1 MGIAQAVEES
11 TGLQS
16 TQAENR
22 KGGYDLLKVGHHG
35 SSGSSSE
42 EFLKWTVPQYAFI
55 SCGKNNSYGHPHAET
70 LERLETTGSKI
81 FSTAECGA
89 ISIEPALEIEVKS
102 WCSSN

>member
-1 MGIAQAVEES
+1 MGDADKTVEEELIK
-11 TGLQS
+11 TYNL
-16 TQAENR
+16 NNI
-22 KGGYDLLKVGHHG
+22 DILKVGHHG

-42 EFLKWTVPQYAFI
+42 EFLKWAVPQYAFI